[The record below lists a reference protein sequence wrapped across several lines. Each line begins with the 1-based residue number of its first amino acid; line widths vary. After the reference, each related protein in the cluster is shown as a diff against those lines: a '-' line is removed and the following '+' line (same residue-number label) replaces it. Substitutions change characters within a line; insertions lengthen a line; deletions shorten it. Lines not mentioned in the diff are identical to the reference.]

1 MNDQTRYNYLSIAEI
16 RFSPVDNLSEFIHAI
31 QLAFNLANYTDS
43 ANIKSQT
50 LQVQEVDQQKLLVP
64 NIQNLYVFS
73 FEIKTVHGSGY
84 RLSTPLKVKSN

>member
-16 RFSPVDNLSEFIHAI
+16 RFSPIDNLSEFIHAI

-64 NIQNLYVFS
+64 NIQNF
-73 FEIKTVHGSGY
+73 FELDPQGDHHAH
-84 RLSTPLKVKSN
+84 STRPDFHALHLR